1 MAKRMIHNADD
12 LERTVLDLGFLPF
25 FKNSIEGFSVEELT
39 SPELWFEDG
48 VDGPWEW
55 KGPVIRNWKCTY
67 GKFFG
72 GRAGFVS
79 LEWFPDFANYR
90 RSCHPLENT
99 LPNSNEHNREQVVYD
114 TVVANESLL
123 SKEIKNLCGFR
134 KPKGQHLTPVEKE
147 VAKSVRKSQGVEG
160 FETVLTRLQMATWI
174 VIADFEYQYDKQG
187 RTYGWGVARYTT
199 PEALFGDRIA
209 LLNRTPEESKTRILH
224 HLNQLLPSA
233 TEKQLV
239 KFIG

>member
-1 MAKRMIHNADD
+1 MAKRMIHNVDD
-12 LERTVLDLGFLPF
+12 LERMTLDLGFLPF

-90 RSCHPLENT
+90 RSCYRWESAPS
-99 LPNSNEHNREQVVYD
+99 NSEGRNRERFVYD
-114 TVVANESLL
+114 TVVSNESLL
-123 SKEIKNLCGFR
+123 SKEIKDLCGFR
-134 KPKGQHLTPVEKE
+134 KPKGQNLTPMEKE
-147 VAKSVRKSQGVEG
+147 LAKSSRKSQDGEG

-187 RTYGWGVARYTT
+187 RSYGWGVARYTT
-199 PEALFGDRIA
+199 PEALFGDRIT
-209 LLNRTPEESKTRILH
+209 LLNRTPEESKARILH
-224 HLNQLLPSA
+224 HLSQLLPSA

-239 KFIG
+239 KLIG